1 MDSVLLLTL
10 RRLRRPLVVLVVV
23 YAVGILGMVLI
34 PGIDA
39 AGNPAPMGF
48 FHAFYFLSYTASTI
62 GFGEIPN
69 AFTDQQRLW
78 VTIVIYMSVVAWAYT
93 IASVLTLIQDS
104 GFRHALTE
112 QRFRRQVQRLHE
124 PFYIVC
130 GYGETGALVCRTLDH
145 WGLRF
150 TVLDLDRD
158 CVDAVDLSHYAS
170 DAPAFSADASTPDH
184 LLAAGLTNPSCR
196 GVLALTDDDAAN
208 LSVAITVRLLNPSVP
223 VLARAMTRSVA
234 DNMASFGTDHVVNPF
249 QIFGETLANA
259 LEAPATF
266 RLIMRLTGLLR
277 RSSDTEGAP
286 PRGAWLVCGYGR
298 FGREVVGAFD
308 RESLKVTVID
318 PSASVTGQ
326 TVIQGVGTE
335 AEPLLRAGVKEA
347 VGIVAGT
354 DNDVNN
360 LSIAVTA
367 RELNPGLYV
376 IVRQNLRANHRL
388 FEAFDADVTVVSAE
402 LIAGRCLAII
412 STPLLSSFLDLA
424 RKQSQ
429 DWALALSSRLDALNS
444 TGSLSTWSIQLGVTD
459 APAIHEALAPGAVAP
474 RVADLLRSPS
484 DRAEQLSC
492 LPLLLR
498 RGGRDY
504 PLPPDDMALE
514 RNDEILFAGRLR
526 ARRSQQLTLA
536 NVNALDYVRTGR
548 DLPGGWI
555 WQRLTRRDEK
565 IDSA

>member
-10 RRLRRPLVVLVVV
+10 RRLRRPLVLLVAV
-23 YAVGILGMVLI
+23 YAIGILGMVLI
-34 PGIDA
+34 PGVDA
-39 AGNPAPMGF
+39 DGSPAPMGF

-78 VTIVIYMSVVAWAYT
+78 VTIVIYMSVLAWAYA
-93 IASVLTLIQDS
+93 IASVLTLIQDG

-112 QRFRRQVQRLHE
+112 QSFRRQVQRLHE

-130 GYGETGALVCRTLDH
+130 GYGETGALVCRTLDR
-145 WGLRF
+145 WGSRF
-150 TVLDLDRD
+150 TVLDRNHG
-158 CVDAVDLSHYAS
+158 CVDSVDLAHYAS
-170 DAPAFSADASTPDH
+170 DAPALSADAGRPDH
-184 LLAAGLTNPSCR
+184 LLAAGLKNPACR
-196 GVLALTDDDAAN
+196 GVLALTDDDATN
-208 LSVAITVRLLNPSVP
+208 LSVAITVRLLNPGVP
-223 VLARAMTRSVA
+223 VLARAMTRGVT

-249 QIFGETLANA
+249 QIFGETLATA
-259 LEAPATF
+259 LEGPDTF

-277 RSSDTEGAP
+277 SSSGTEGTP
-286 PRGAWLVCGYGR
+286 PRGAWVVCGYGR

-308 RESLKVTVID
+308 RESLQVTIID
-318 PSASVTGQ
+318 PAASASGQ
-326 TVIQGVGTE
+326 RFIQGVGTE
-335 AEPLLRAGVKEA
+335 AEPLLRAGIKEA

-360 LSIAVTA
+360 LSIVVTA
-367 RELNPGLYV
+367 RELNPDLYV
-376 IVRQNLRANHRL
+376 IVRQNQRANHPL

-412 STPLLSSFLDLA
+412 STPLLSPFLDLA
-424 RKQSQ
+424 RQQSR
-429 DWALALSSRLDALNS
+429 DGTLALNSRLDGLKA
-444 TGSLSTWSIQLGVTD
+444 TGSLSTWSVKLDPRD
-459 APAIHEALAPGAVAP
+459 APAIHAALAPGALAP
-474 RVADLLRSPS
+474 RVGDLLRSPN
-484 DRAEQLSC
+484 DRSEQLPC

-498 RGGRDY
+498 RQGRDCL
-504 PLPPDDMALE
+504 LPAEGMPLE
-514 RNDEILFAGRLR
+514 RDDEILFAGRAR

-555 WQRLTRRDEK
+555 WQKLTRREEK
-565 IDSA
+565 TNSA

>member
-10 RRLRRPLVVLVVV
+10 RRLRRPLVVLVAV

-34 PGIDA
+34 PGVDA

-130 GYGETGALVCRTLDH
+130 GYGETGALVCRTLDR

-150 TVLDLDRD
+150 TILDLDRN
-158 CVDAVDLSHYAS
+158 CVDTVDLAHYAS
-170 DAPAFSADASTPDH
+170 DAPALSADASSPDH
-184 LLAAGLTNPSCR
+184 LLAAGLRNPACR

-208 LSVAITVRLLNPSVP
+208 LAVAITVRLLNPSVP
-223 VLARAMTRSVA
+223 VLARAMTRGVT
-234 DNMASFGTDHVVNPF
+234 DNMASFGTDHIVNPF
-249 QIFGETLANA
+249 RIFGGMLATA
-259 LEAPATF
+259 LEAPAAF
-266 RLIMRLTGLLR
+266 RLIMRLTGLLGGPAGA
-277 RSSDTEGAP
+277 EGMP
-286 PRGAWLVCGYGR
+286 PHGAWLVCGYGR

-308 RESLKVTVID
+308 RESLQVTVID
-318 PSASVTGQ
+318 PLATETGR
-326 TVIQGVGTE
+326 TTIQGVGTE

-367 RELNPGLYV
+367 RELNPDLYV
-376 IVRQNLRANHRL
+376 IIRQNTRANHPL
-388 FEAFDADVTVVSAE
+388 FEAFDADVTVVAAE
-402 LIAGRCLAII
+402 LIAGHCLAII
-412 STPLLSSFLDLA
+412 STPLLRPFLDLA
-424 RKQSQ
+424 RDRPQ
-429 DWALALSSRLDALNS
+429 DWTIRLNDRLDALKPAG
-444 TGSLSTWSIQLGVTD
+444 TLSTWSVRLNAMD
-459 APAIHEALAPGAVAP
+459 APAIDAALTPGASAP
-474 RVADLLRSPS
+474 LIADLLCSPS
-484 DRAEQLSC
+484 DRSQQLEC

-498 RGGRDY
+498 RGSHDY
-504 PLPPDDMALE
+504 LLPTEDMPLE
-514 RNDEILFAGRLR
+514 RGDEILFAGRLR
-526 ARRSQQLTLA
+526 GRRSQQLTLA

-548 DLPGGWI
+548 DVPGGWI
-555 WQRLTRRDEK
+555 WQKLTRH
-565 IDSA
+565 

>member
-10 RRLRRPLVVLVVV
+10 RRLRRPLVLLVAV

-34 PGIDA
+34 PGVDA

-78 VTIVIYMSVVAWAYT
+78 VTIVIYMSVLAWAYA
-93 IASVLTLIQDS
+93 IASVLTLIQDG
-104 GFRHALTE
+104 GFRHALIE
-112 QRFRRQVQRLHE
+112 HRFRRQVQRLHE

-130 GYGETGALVCRTLDH
+130 GYGETGALVCRTLDR

-150 TVLDLDRD
+150 TVLDRNHG
-158 CVDAVDLSHYAS
+158 CVDRVDLAHYAS
-170 DAPAFSADASTPDH
+170 DAPALSADAGSPDH
-184 LLAAGLTNPSCR
+184 LLAAGLKNPACR
-196 GVLALTDDDAAN
+196 GVLALTDDDATN
-208 LSVAITVRLLNPSVP
+208 LSVAITVRLLNPGVP

-234 DNMASFGTDHVVNPF
+234 DNMASFGTNHVVNPF
-249 QIFGETLANA
+249 QIFGETLATA
-259 LEAPATF
+259 LEAPDTF

-277 RSSDTEGAP
+277 GSGGAEGTP
-286 PRGAWLVCGYGR
+286 PRGAWVVCGYGR

-308 RESLKVTVID
+308 RESLQVTIID
-318 PSASVTGQ
+318 PAASAPGQ
-326 TVIQGVGTE
+326 TFIQGVGTE
-335 AEPLLRAGVKEA
+335 AEPLLRAGVKKA

-360 LSIAVTA
+360 LSIVVTA
-367 RELNPGLYV
+367 RELNPDLFV
-376 IVRQNLRANHRL
+376 IVRQNLRANHPL
-388 FEAFDADVTVVSAE
+388 FEAFDADLTVVSAE

-412 STPLLSSFLDLA
+412 STPLLSPFLDLA
-424 RKQSQ
+424 RQQSR
-429 DWALALSSRLDALNS
+429 DWTLALNGRLDGLKS
-444 TGSLSTWSIQLGVTD
+444 TGSLSTWSVQLDPRD
-459 APAIHEALAPGAVAP
+459 APAIHAALVPGASAP
-474 RVADLLRSPS
+474 RVGDLLRSPN
-484 DRAEQLSC
+484 DRSEQLPC

-498 RGGRDY
+498 RQGRDCL
-504 PLPPDDMALE
+504 LPAEGMPLE
-514 RNDEILFAGRLR
+514 RDDEILFAGRAR

-536 NVNALDYVRTGR
+536 NVNVLDYVRTGR

-555 WQRLTRRDEK
+555 WQKLTGREEK

>member
-10 RRLRRPLVVLVVV
+10 RRLRRPLVLLVVV
-23 YAVGILGMVLI
+23 YAVGILGMVVI
-34 PGIDA
+34 PGVDA

-62 GFGEIPN
+62 GFGEIPS

-93 IASVLTLIQDS
+93 IGSVLTLVQDS
-104 GFRHALTE
+104 GFRHALVE
-112 QRFRRQVQRLHE
+112 QSFRRRVQRLHE

-130 GYGETGALVCRTLDH
+130 GYGETGALVCRTLDR

-150 TVLDLDRD
+150 TVLDLNRD
-158 CVDAVDLSHYAS
+158 CVDAVDLAHYAS
-170 DAPAFSADASTPDH
+170 DAPALSADASSPDH

-208 LSVAITVRLLNPSVP
+208 LSVAITVRLLNPRVP
-223 VLARAMTRSVA
+223 VLARAMTRGVA
-234 DNMASFGTDHVVNPF
+234 ANMKSFGTDHVVNPF
-249 QIFGETLANA
+249 QIFGEALATA

-266 RLIMRLTGLLR
+266 RLIMRLSGLLR
-277 RSSDTEGAP
+277 GSAGNEAPP

-308 RESLKVTVID
+308 RESLQVTIID
-318 PSASVTGQ
+318 PVASGSGQ
-326 TVIQGVGTE
+326 RFIRGVGTE

-354 DNDVNN
+354 DHDVNN

-367 RELNPGLYV
+367 REINPDLYV
-376 IVRQNLRANHRL
+376 IARQNLRANHHL

-412 STPLLSSFLDLA
+412 STPLLSPFLALA
-424 RKQSQ
+424 RQQPQ
-429 DWALALSSRLDALNS
+429 DWARELGDRLDRLNP
-444 TGSLSTWSIQLGVTD
+444 TGSLSTWSVRLDTAE
-459 APAIHEALAPGAVAP
+459 APAVHAALVPGAAAP
-474 RVADLLRSPS
+474 LIGDLLRSPS
-484 DRAEQLSC
+484 DRSEPLAC

-498 RGGRDY
+498 RDGRDH
-504 PLPPDDMALE
+504 PLPAEDMPLA
-514 RNDEILFAGRLR
+514 RGDEILFAGRLR

-548 DLPGGWI
+548 DLPGGWV
-555 WQRLTRRDEK
+555 WQKLTRHNGQVGP
-565 IDSA
+565 A

>member
-1 MDSVLLLTL
+1 
-10 RRLRRPLVVLVVV
+10 
-23 YAVGILGMVLI
+23 
-34 PGIDA
+34 
-39 AGNPAPMGF
+39 MGF

-78 VTIVIYMSVVAWAYT
+78 VTIVIYMSVIAWAYT

-104 GFRHALTE
+104 GFRHALVE
-112 QRFRRQVQRLHE
+112 QSFRRRVQRLHE

-130 GYGETGALVCRTLDH
+130 GYGETGALVCRTLDR

-150 TVLDLDRD
+150 TVLDLNRD
-158 CVDAVDLSHYAS
+158 CVDAVDLAHYAS
-170 DAPAFSADASTPDH
+170 DAPALSADAGSPDH
-184 LLAAGLTNPSCR
+184 LLAAGLKNPSCR

-208 LSVAITVRLLNPSVP
+208 LSVAITVRLLNPRVP
-223 VLARAMTRSVA
+223 VLARAMTRGVA
-234 DNMASFGTDHVVNPF
+234 ENMRSFGTDHVVNPF
-249 QIFGETLANA
+249 QIFGETLATA

-266 RLIMRLTGLLR
+266 QLIMRLTGLLR
-277 RSSDTEGAP
+277 GSAGAEAPP

-298 FGREVVGAFD
+298 FGREVVDAFD
-308 RESLKVTVID
+308 RESLQVTVID
-318 PSASVTGQ
+318 PAASGSGQ
-326 TVIQGVGTE
+326 TFIQGVGTE

-354 DNDVNN
+354 DHDVNN

-367 RELNPGLYV
+367 RELNPDLYV
-376 IVRQNLRANHRL
+376 IARQNLRANHRL

-402 LIAGRCLAII
+402 LIAGRCLGII
-412 STPLLSSFLDLA
+412 STPLLSPFLALA
-424 RKQSQ
+424 RQQ
-429 DWALALSSRLDALNS
+429 PQEWARELGDRLDSLKP
-444 TGSLSTWSIQLGVTD
+444 TGSLSTWSVQLDVRD
-459 APAIHEALAPGAVAP
+459 APAVHAALVPGAVAP
-474 RVADLLRSPS
+474 LIGDLLRSSS
-484 DRAEQLSC
+484 DRSEQLPC

-498 RGGRDY
+498 RDGRDHSLPTEDM
-504 PLPPDDMALE
+504 PLA
-514 RNDEILFAGRLR
+514 RGDEILFAGRLR

-555 WQRLTRRDEK
+555 WQKLTRRNGQFGP
-565 IDSA
+565 A

>member
-10 RRLRRPLVVLVVV
+10 RRLRRPLVVLVAV

-34 PGIDA
+34 PGVDA

-124 PFYIVC
+124 PFYVVC

-150 TVLDLDRD
+150 TVLDLNRD
-158 CVDAVDLSHYAS
+158 CVDAVDLAHYAS
-170 DAPAFSADASTPDH
+170 DAPALSADASSPDH
-184 LLAAGLTNPSCR
+184 LLAAGLKNPACR

-208 LSVAITVRLLNPSVP
+208 LAVAITVRLLNPSVP
-223 VLARAMTRSVA
+223 VLARAMSRGVA
-234 DNMASFGTDHVVNPF
+234 ENMASFGTDHVVNPF
-249 QIFGETLANA
+249 QTFGGMLATA

-266 RLIMRLTGLLR
+266 RLVMRLTGLLG
-277 RSSDTEGAP
+277 SPATAEATP

-298 FGREVVGAFD
+298 FGREVVGAFN
-308 RESLKVTVID
+308 RESLEVTIID
-318 PSASVTGQ
+318 PSASEAGQ
-326 TVIQGVGTE
+326 TIIEGVGTE
-335 AEPLLRAGVKEA
+335 AEPLLRGGVTRA

-367 RELNPGLYV
+367 RELNPDLYV
-376 IVRQNLRANHRL
+376 IVRQNLRANRPL
-388 FEAFDADVTVVSAE
+388 FEAFDADVTVVAAE
-402 LIAGRCLAII
+402 LIAGHCLAII
-412 STPLLSSFLDLA
+412 STPLLRPFLDLA
-424 RKQSQ
+424 QGQPEEWTVELNR
-429 DWALALSSRLDALNS
+429 RLDGLKPAG
-444 TGSLSTWSIQLGVTD
+444 TLSTWSARLD
-459 APAIHEALAPGAVAP
+459 AAEAPAIHAALAPGMGP
-474 RVADLLRSPS
+474 PLVADLLRNPS
-484 DRAEQLSC
+484 DRSQTLEC

-498 RGGRDY
+498 RAGRDY
-504 PLPPDDMALE
+504 PLPADELPLE
-514 RNDEILFAGRLR
+514 RGDEILFAGRVR

-555 WQRLTRRDEK
+555 WQKLTRHEAET
-565 IDSA
+565 DSA